1 MTILRRGRLHD
12 AASDA
17 RHALAVERHGWSR
30 GSGAARAVLAQTLI
44 ERGELDAAER
54 HLDRAEQGG
63 PGDPFR
69 FSLLSA
75 RARLTLFRGDAVGAL
90 ELFLECGRS
99 WGTGARPSA

>member
-1 MTILRRGRLHD
+1 MTILRRGRLLD

-30 GSGAARAVLAQTLI
+30 GSGAARSVLAQTLI

-63 PGDPFR
+63 PGGPASIPVLAALR
-69 FSLLSA
+69 T
-75 RARLTLFRGDAVGAL
+75 RAPVPVPR
-90 ELFLECGRS
+90 
-99 WGTGARPSA
+99 